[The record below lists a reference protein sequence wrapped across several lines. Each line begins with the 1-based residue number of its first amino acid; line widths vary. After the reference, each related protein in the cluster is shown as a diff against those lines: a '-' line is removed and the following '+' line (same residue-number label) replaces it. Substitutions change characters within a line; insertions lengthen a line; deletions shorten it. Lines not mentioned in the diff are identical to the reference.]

1 MQLNQAFYL
10 RAGCDFYHLLGLATL
25 FPISDHNQINCP
37 QIRGSLTHSR
47 PVDTGNDTLCNIPQF
62 RGKCRET
69 ANYARRP
76 EPFKSHLPHFCNNK
90 ESFACSWNLDHTH
103 TSDAFEMIKIIR
115 IRIPYFQ
122 NAVRHNL
129 SLHKCFKRVE
139 NVKGA
144 VWTVDEVEYHKKRN
158 PKGNNQWTR

>member
-1 MQLNQAFYL
+1 MQPA
-10 RAGCDFYHLLGLATL
+10 R
-25 FPISDHNQINCP
+25 
-37 QIRGSLTHSR
+37 
-47 PVDTGNDTLCNIPQF
+47 V
-62 RGKCRET
+62 KCRET

-76 EPFKSHLPHFCNNK
+76 ESFKSHLPHFCNNK

-103 TSDAFEMIKIIR
+103 TSDAFEIIK
-115 IRIPYFQ
+115 IPYFQ